1 MNCQFGTLT
10 TAGFCVSSRISRST
24 YRARRPGQ
32 LRPGAVLVEKRITT
46 NIARNE
52 KHIKPA
58 LQQKSVELQDTLTI
72 LGLSCNIFGFCA
84 CYFCLRIFQTEISL
98 PRRMEEIQQHTQDL
112 GETSCS
118 PEKLK
123 KKLKMEKRREAR
135 RQKVLAQDQKIR
147 ELRQN
152 GQIPHLS
159 KAMLETIL
167 KKKKRKELYNKK
179 RKELKK
185 RKRREDEEMED
196 LVRKL
201 AEQGLD
207 GVTKKKD
214 DQQQKMGKQVARKA
228 TMKGFQVWNFKGK
241 KPRSTPAV
249 RLTLKKTERKMRE
262 PGAEHPVFNNPKSG
276 EISIYE

>member
-1 MNCQFGTLT
+1 MKNTLN
-10 TAGFCVSSRISRST
+10 
-24 YRARRPGQ
+24 Q
-32 LRPGAVLVEKRITT
+32 LFRKNPLNYN
-46 NIARNE
+46 NI
-52 KHIKPA
+52 KT
-58 LQQKSVELQDTLTI
+58 ELQYFWFLR
-72 LGLSCNIFGFCA
+72 LLFLSQYLSDRDFP
-84 CYFCLRIFQTEISL
+84 
-98 PRRMEEIQQHTQDL
+98 PRRMEEIQPSTQDL
-112 GETSCS
+112 GKTSCS

-135 RQKVLAQDQKIR
+135 KQKVLAQDQRIR
-147 ELRQN
+147 ELRQS

-179 RKELKK
+179 RKELKR
-185 RKRREDEEMED
+185 RKRRENEEMED
-196 LVRKL
+196 LVRMM
-201 AEQGLD
+201 ADQGLD

-214 DQQQKMGKQVARKA
+214 DQEKMGKQVARKA

-262 PGAEHPVFNNPKSG
+262 PRAELPVFNNPKSG

>member
-1 MNCQFGTLT
+1 MKNTLN
-10 TAGFCVSSRISRST
+10 
-24 YRARRPGQ
+24 Q
-32 LRPGAVLVEKRITT
+32 LFRKNPLNYN
-46 NIARNE
+46 NI
-52 KHIKPA
+52 KT
-58 LQQKSVELQDTLTI
+58 ELQYFWFLR
-72 LGLSCNIFGFCA
+72 LLFLSQYLSDRDFP
-84 CYFCLRIFQTEISL
+84 
-98 PRRMEEIQQHTQDL
+98 PRRMEEIQPSTQDL
-112 GETSCS
+112 GKTSCS

-135 RQKVLAQDQKIR
+135 KQKVLAQDQKIR

-152 GQIPHLS
+152 GHIPHLS

-196 LVRKL
+196 LVRML

-241 KPRSTPAV
+241 KPKSTPAV
-249 RLTLKKTERKMRE
+249 RLTLKTTQRE
-262 PGAEHPVFNNPKSG
+262 VIEPIADLPVFNDPKSG

>member
-1 MNCQFGTLT
+1 
-10 TAGFCVSSRISRST
+10 
-24 YRARRPGQ
+24 
-32 LRPGAVLVEKRITT
+32 
-46 NIARNE
+46 
-52 KHIKPA
+52 
-58 LQQKSVELQDTLTI
+58 
-72 LGLSCNIFGFCA
+72 
-84 CYFCLRIFQTEISL
+84 
-98 PRRMEEIQQHTQDL
+98 MEEIQQRTQDL
-112 GETSCS
+112 GESSCS

-135 RQKVLAQDQKIR
+135 KQKVLAQDQRIR

-185 RKRREDEEMED
+185 RKRRENEEMVD
-196 LVRKL
+196 LVRMM
-201 AEQGLD
+201 ADQGLD

-214 DQQQKMGKQVARKA
+214 DQEKMGKQVIRKPGR
-228 TMKGFQVWNFKGK
+228 GFQVWDFKGK
-241 KPRSTPAV
+241 KPKSTPAV
-249 RLTLKKTERKMRE
+249 RLTLKKTQREVRE
-262 PGAEHPVFNNPKSG
+262 PRAELPVFNNPKSG

>member
-1 MNCQFGTLT
+1 
-10 TAGFCVSSRISRST
+10 
-24 YRARRPGQ
+24 
-32 LRPGAVLVEKRITT
+32 
-46 NIARNE
+46 
-52 KHIKPA
+52 
-58 LQQKSVELQDTLTI
+58 
-72 LGLSCNIFGFCA
+72 
-84 CYFCLRIFQTEISL
+84 
-98 PRRMEEIQQHTQDL
+98 MEEIQQRTQDL
-112 GETSCS
+112 GESSCS

-135 RQKVLAQDQKIR
+135 KQKVLAQDQKIR

-185 RKRREDEEMED
+185 RKRRENEEMED
-196 LVRKL
+196 LVRMM
-201 AEQGLD
+201 ADQGLD

-214 DQQQKMGKQVARKA
+214 DQEKMGKQVARKA

-241 KPRSTPAV
+241 KPKSTPAV
-249 RLTLKKTERKMRE
+249 RLTLKKTQRE
-262 PGAEHPVFNNPKSG
+262 VTEPRAELPVFNNPKPG